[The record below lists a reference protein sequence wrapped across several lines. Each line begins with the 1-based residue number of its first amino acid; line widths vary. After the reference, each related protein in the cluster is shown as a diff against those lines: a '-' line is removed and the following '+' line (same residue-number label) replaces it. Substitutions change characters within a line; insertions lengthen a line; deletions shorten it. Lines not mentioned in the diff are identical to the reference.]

1 MEQADS
7 VNMSSNSS
15 IAENQNLSIM
25 AKIDDNSRQPR
36 IVFLALFILVTL
48 IGNICLI
55 IVVVQNKKYRGTV
68 SNLII
73 LNLTVVN
80 IMDSVLNMPLVFG
93 SLIAIDWVYG
103 DLMCRFNTFFMNIV
117 IVETVLTL
125 TALTTDRFIAVKII
139 PSRHGNILSPSRT
152 YIAIAY
158 TWLHSFGF
166 SLPLLAGAVPST
178 FRNQLHLCSISNS
191 SSLSFICLT
200 SIICFVVPVI
210 AMAVLFALIFKAAY
224 NDRFVVRSKLAEHTY
239 TEKHEEKPQI
249 WKEISMA
256 KYTGVLLIIW
266 FVFEVPYIVTAYI
279 KQYQYSQEFQENP
292 NIGQID
298 YPWVVDVTFVWVRF
312 AFSGILPIL
321 TFSWK
326 RELWRSLKDMVLCRR
341 SNSVTDLETS
351 SNPHLK
357 KKNLNVANIKTRER
371 EKIESPSALTFNVPV
386 LFATANGIHVQTEE
400 GNMTDSDI
408 FYAEMP
414 STTRSS
420 SELKFLKGKKL
431 DVSALE
437 FIPPDTSDY
446 DSNSEDDVP
455 DQYSLS
461 QPISTRQLDHNDLD
475 RVSRSSSQPD
485 VQTDKR
491 NSSRVSSVRPFE
503 GKLTVL
509 SYGTDSGLDLSGTS
523 RCHEALTKR
532 NKLNKGNLVSMNV
545 DNGQELQTYVVSG
558 GKLDDSCDKKDSTKS
573 DIAQDVSSTFT
584 VSDST
589 VEQKSTENSL
599 GATFTHSEVPQ
610 QRNSDTTR
618 SSQQSN
624 VTKKPPPHLEP
635 LASPTKTDTNEFPQ
649 IRKKR
654 VKQMKSPQQ
663 TVKTVGEQELVSGKD
678 QDSKESRTGNKKSS
692 KPGHKRQG
700 TAESQRALLG
710 SSSSAELQDMKTEL
724 QKMESRTEQVSV
736 SGQHADGSSELPAST
751 T

>member
-1 MEQADS
+1 ME
-7 VNMSSNSS
+7 
-15 IAENQNLSIM
+15 
-25 AKIDDNSRQPR
+25 
-36 IVFLALFILVTL
+36 
-48 IGNICLI
+48 
-55 IVVVQNKKYRGTV
+55 RG
-68 SNLII
+68 IHGQI
-73 LNLTVVN
+73 
-80 IMDSVLNMPLVFG
+80 
-93 SLIAIDWVYG
+93 YG
-103 DLMCRFNTFFMNIV
+103 C
-117 IVETVLTL
+117 
-125 TALTTDRFIAVKII
+125 A
-139 PSRHGNILSPSRT
+139 
-152 YIAIAY
+152 
-158 TWLHSFGF
+158 
-166 SLPLLAGAVPST
+166 
-178 FRNQLHLCSISNS
+178 
-191 SSLSFICLT
+191 
-200 SIICFVVPVI
+200 
-210 AMAVLFALIFKAAY
+210 
-224 NDRFVVRSKLAEHTY
+224 
-239 TEKHEEKPQI
+239 
-249 WKEISMA
+249 
-256 KYTGVLLIIW
+256 LIIW

-292 NIGQID
+292 NLGQID

-321 TFSWK
+321 TFAWK
-326 RELWRSLKDMVLCRR
+326 KELWRSWKDMVLCRR

-475 RVSRSSSQPD
+475 KVSRSSSQPD
-485 VQTDKR
+485 VQTEKR

-503 GKLTVL
+503 GKLTAL

-532 NKLNKGNLVSMNV
+532 NKLNKDNLVSMNV

-558 GKLDDSCDKKDSTKS
+558 GKLEDSCDKKDSAKS

-624 VTKKPPPHLEP
+624 VTKKPPLHLEP
-635 LASPTKTDTNEFPQ
+635 LASPTNADRNEFPQ

-654 VKQMKSPQQ
+654 VKQMKSLQHG
-663 TVKTVGEQELVSGKD
+663 VKPVGEQESVSGKD
-678 QDSKESRTGNKKSS
+678 QDGKESRSGNKKSS

-700 TAESQRALLG
+700 TADSQRALLG

-724 QKMESRTEQVSV
+724 QKMESRAEQVSV
-736 SGQHADGSSELPAST
+736 SGQRADGSSELPATSS
-751 T
+751 